1 MRERGKM
8 QRMRVRS
15 RPMSE
20 NELEQEQG
28 RVNMR
33 VRIEQRLKGRREE
46 YSGDKREGWEDC
58 EDDKK
63 IAEKTRKLGWNGEDS
78 GEENKTEEKWG
89 RWGRRQEDWG
99 QKEED
104 WEGRREGDTSEKR
117 GKK

>member
-46 YSGDKREGWEDC
+46 CSGGKREGWEDC
-58 EDDKK
+58 EEDEK
-63 IAEKTRKLGWNGEDS
+63 IRVE
-78 GEENKTEEKWG
+78 WG
-89 RWGRRQEDWG
+89 RFR
-99 QKEED
+99 
-104 WEGRREGDTSEKR
+104 RREQD
-117 GKK
+117 

>member
-46 YSGDKREGWEDC
+46 CSGDEREGWEDC
-58 EDDKK
+58 EEDEK
-63 IAEKTRKLGWNGEDS
+63 IRVE
-78 GEENKTEEKWG
+78 WG
-89 RWGRRQEDWG
+89 RFR
-99 QKEED
+99 
-104 WEGRREGDTSEKR
+104 RREQD
-117 GKK
+117 